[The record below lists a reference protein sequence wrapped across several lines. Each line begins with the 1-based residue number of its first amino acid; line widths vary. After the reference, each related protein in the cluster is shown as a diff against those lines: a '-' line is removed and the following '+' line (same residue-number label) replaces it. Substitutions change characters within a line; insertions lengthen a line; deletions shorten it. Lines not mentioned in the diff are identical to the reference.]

1 MTVEGHFC
9 SISVYSL
16 FHSSFLY
23 LPFHALQPWQN
34 TYWTGICIA
43 CYDGA
48 YVRAMCLPLL
58 REAHACTSF
67 SNKDSVLVTKYVF
80 FHRYIYMHMYIYTSI
95 YDHERESCSIATA
108 NCNIC
113 EIVSQLWQYRMTP
126 VLYHKCTQT
135 HD

>member
-1 MTVEGHFC
+1 MTVGPF
-9 SISVYSL
+9 SVVLVCAHSFIAL
-16 FHSSFLY
+16 VFTFHSMHRNHGRTLIG
-23 LPFHALQPWQN
+23 L
-34 TYWTGICIA
+34 GICIA

-48 YVRAMCLPLL
+48 YVRAMYLLLL

-80 FHRYIYMHMYIYTSI
+80 FHRYIYMYMYIYTSI

-113 EIVSQLWQYRMTP
+113 KIVSQLWPYRVTL